1 SIFSLIFF
9 YLTYPS
15 TSYIYTLSLH
25 DALPICETIAIVG
38 ATGAGKSTIINL
50 LSRFYDIDSG
60 DIKIDGK
67 SIYSLKMTN
76 LRSHIAVVLQ
86 DVFLFNTNIYDNII
100 LGNKDI
106 GLDEVKRAAKE
117 IGIHDFIESLPNGY
131 FSEVN
136 ERGGSLSVGQRQL
149 ISFLRAYVYNPA
161 ILVLDEATSSIDTA
175 SENLIQKATEKLT
188 Q

>member
-1 SIFSLIFF
+1 M
-9 YLTYPS
+9 
-15 TSYIYTLSLH
+15 
-25 DALPICETIAIVG
+25 VG
-38 ATGAGKSTIINL
+38 AKGAGKSTIINL

-76 LRSHIAVVLQ
+76 MRSHIAVVLQ

-117 IGIHDFIESLPNGY
+117 IGIHDFIEIIPYGY
-131 FSEVN
+131 FTYVN
-136 ERGGSLSVGQRQL
+136 YSGSNILLSKKDIGL
-149 ISFLRAYVYNPA
+149 Y
-161 ILVLDEATSSIDTA
+161 E
-175 SENLIQKATEKLT
+175 
-188 Q
+188 

>member
-1 SIFSLIFF
+1 M
-9 YLTYPS
+9 
-15 TSYIYTLSLH
+15 
-25 DALPICETIAIVG
+25 
-38 ATGAGKSTIINL
+38 N
-50 LSRFYDIDSG
+50 
-60 DIKIDGK
+60 
-67 SIYSLKMTN
+67 N

-161 ILVLDEATSSIDTA
+161 ILVWTKHFIY
-175 SENLIQKATEKLT
+175 
-188 Q
+188 